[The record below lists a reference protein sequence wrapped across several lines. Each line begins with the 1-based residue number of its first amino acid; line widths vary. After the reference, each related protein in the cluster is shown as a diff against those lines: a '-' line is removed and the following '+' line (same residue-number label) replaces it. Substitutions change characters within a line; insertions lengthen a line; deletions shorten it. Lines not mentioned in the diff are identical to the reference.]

1 MKMILGIL
9 WAGVVMASA
18 AEISPALKSLQG
30 RWTGERTNSEGR
42 RGTMVL
48 EIKDDK
54 LNFRATDSDGNVR
67 LIARGTVK
75 TENAGGLRV
84 LTLTDLKAGRT
95 EDDLQPVDDDR
106 TSVYTVRDGKLFLA
120 SGFDRARE
128 NERPRV
134 EEYTRD
140 ESAPRAST
148 PKPGP
153 DKLVGKWKLEATL
166 GEQNLD
172 YELRFDQVAGA
183 LQGVLIS
190 PRSGEHK
197 AKSVILK
204 DDAFE
209 MLIDREIEGNQVTF
223 VYKGS
228 LKADSLSGTL
238 QVKGFED
245 QLTGNWKATR

>member
-1 MKMILGIL
+1 MKMILGVL
-9 WAGVVMASA
+9 WAGAVLAGA
-18 AEISPALKSLQG
+18 AELSPALKTLQG
-30 RWTGERTNSEGR
+30 KWTGERTNSEGR

-54 LNFRATDSDGNVR
+54 MNFRASDSEGNVR
-67 LIARGTVK
+67 LIAKGTVK
-75 TENAGGLRV
+75 TESAGGLRI

-106 TSVYTVRDGKLFLA
+106 TSAYTIRDGKLFLA
-120 SGFDRARE
+120 SGFDRARD

-134 EEYTRD
+134 EEYTKD

-148 PKPGP
+148 PKPGA

-166 GEQNLD
+166 GDQNLD

-190 PRSGEHK
+190 PRSGEYK
-197 AKSVILK
+197 AKSVSLK

-209 MLIDREIEGNQVTF
+209 MLIDRQIEGNQVTF
-223 VYKGS
+223 VYKGN
-228 LKADSLSGTL
+228 LKSDGLSGTL
-238 QVKGFED
+238 QVKGLED
-245 QLTGNWKATR
+245 QFAGNWKATR